1 MVEAVKLQEVLWY
14 ESNQLSPL
22 RQLCRLIKTPA
33 TDLTDLTDLTVT
45 TALNTNYNFHA
56 PWRPAGL

>member
-14 ESNQLSPL
+14 EGNQLSPL

-33 TDLTDLTDLTVT
+33 TDLTDLTVT

-56 PWRPAGL
+56 PLRPAGL